1 MKKKIVTLI
10 KFLMSFSYRLRPPV
24 SSPAPALRKR
34 EAARC
39 RCRVTGC
46 VSSLRSSYL
55 SRWGALLPRPLVPA
69 LRSREGFGGVKAAT
83 SAASLPVPNNLSISL
98 ISSKLSRL
106 RQCSAS
112 GKPEQKRE
120 VVFPQKSGK
129 TTSRYCGSSFPA
141 GRPLLRLSTVPY
153 PAPAPCR
160 SQGARGAADT
170 PPAYRHLRLTIARF
184 TLIELLV
191 VIAIIAIL
199 AALLLPSLQK
209 ARRKAQQAGCAS
221 NLKQVG
227 VLFQG
232 YSDSFKGYLP
242 VTYQCE
248 CGRYWSNILYVTMQL
263 NTTLIGE
270 FGNCYLG
277 HPGYNNPLGYCNE
290 GCTAEKGTVFHC
302 PSQISGAEGNNAGGN
317 MKYPVSYGMNPFGYT
332 TGWTTVNSRKMSWVR
347 HPSEAM
353 LAMDAGHLLLE
364 FWTLRDMLTLAQRGA
379 PTPFL
384 SNNGDVHNG
393 GANVLY
399 VDGHVGYANYSRLFN
414 DQPTTTIWSTRFWS
428 CNPTH
433 NAM

>member
-10 KFLMSFSYRLRPPV
+10 KFLMSFSYRLQSPV
-24 SSPAPALRKR
+24 SSPAPALRNR

-69 LRSREGFGGVKAAT
+69 LRRREGFGGEKAAT
-83 SAASLPVPNNLSISL
+83 SAASLPVPNLPNLLHTSG
-98 ISSKLSRL
+98 KLSRL
-106 RQCSAS
+106 CQCSAS
-112 GKPEQKRE
+112 GKSEQKRE

-141 GRPLLRLSTVPY
+141 GRTRHRLSTVSY

-160 SQGARGAADT
+160 TQGARGAADT

-232 YSDSFKGYLP
+232 YGDSFKGYLP

-332 TGWTTVNSRKMSWVR
+332 AGWTTVNSRKMSWVR

>member
-1 MKKKIVTLI
+1 M
-10 KFLMSFSYRLRPPV
+10 
-24 SSPAPALRKR
+24 
-34 EAARC
+34 
-39 RCRVTGC
+39 
-46 VSSLRSSYL
+46 
-55 SRWGALLPRPLVPA
+55 
-69 LRSREGFGGVKAAT
+69 
-83 SAASLPVPNNLSISL
+83 
-98 ISSKLSRL
+98 
-106 RQCSAS
+106 
-112 GKPEQKRE
+112 
-120 VVFPQKSGK
+120 
-129 TTSRYCGSSFPA
+129 
-141 GRPLLRLSTVPY
+141 
-153 PAPAPCR
+153 
-160 SQGARGAADT
+160 
-170 PPAYRHLRLTIARF
+170 
-184 TLIELLV
+184 
-191 VIAIIAIL
+191 IAIIAIL

-209 ARRKAQQAGCAS
+209 ARRKAQQASCAS

-232 YSDSFKGYLP
+232 YGDSFKGYLP

-332 TGWTTVNSRKMSWVR
+332 AGWTTVNSRKMSWVR